1 MSCAVV
7 CGSILFA
14 RSDQSGRRL
23 NTVDELSDKSW
34 NAAFAMVTTRRA
46 AAKAASEASA
56 SVLLTPF
63 KKVRVFSIAHAAR
76 SF

>member
-1 MSCAVV
+1 M
-7 CGSILFA
+7 FA

-56 SVLLTPF
+56 PVLLTPF